1 MVERRT
7 ASLDRVFQALADPTR
22 RAMLRRLAKR
32 EQSIGELAA
41 PFRMTFAAA
50 SKHVKVLER
59 ARLLRRRVEGRSH
72 FCRLEPAPLAAAN
85 GWLRFY
91 ERFWTDQ
98 LDALEA
104 ALRDEDDEAAAASS
118 GKTRKEQI
126 RDL

>member
-1 MVERRT
+1 MIERRA

-22 RAMLRRLAKR
+22 RAMLRRLSKR

-59 ARLLRRRVEGRSH
+59 ARLLRRRVAGRSH
-72 FCRLEPAPLAAAN
+72 FCRLEPAALAAAD

-91 ERFWTDQ
+91 ERFWSDQ
-98 LDALEA
+98 LDALDA
-104 ALRDEDDEAAAASS
+104 ALRAEDADAAAISS
-118 GKTRKEQI
+118 DKIKKGANT
-126 RDL
+126 